1 MQINTRSGSIA
12 GSGGKIQDGYDNSDV
27 ISALKDIKDNL
38 NTSGP
43 SYTVNGVT
51 YDDGSNIVNA
61 VESLVRAARIER
73 RI

>member
-1 MQINTRSGSIA
+1 MTKSIGQIQNGP
-12 GSGGKIQDGYDNSDV
+12 DNSDIV
-27 ISALKDIKDNL
+27 SALKDLKSSMADNR
-38 NTSGP
+38 P
-43 SYTVNGVT
+43 SYIVNGIT

>member
-1 MQINTRSGSIA
+1 MGTVQNENQNVDI
-12 GSGGKIQDGYDNSDV
+12 
-27 ISALKDIKDNL
+27 ISALKDLKDSL
-38 NTSGP
+38 GGNTTN
-43 SYTVNGVT
+43 SYVINGIT